1 MVESPAQSLPLA
13 GQVALVAG
21 GTRGAGR
28 GISVALGAAGA
39 RVYVTGRSTRAGR
52 SDLNRPETIEETAE
66 LVTAAGGDGIAMRCD
81 HTDPTQVAT
90 VVDRIRSDG
99 DGRLDI
105 LVNDVWGGDHLT
117 QWVPMWEH
125 DLATGLRLLHT
136 AVDSHIVTSHV
147 ALPLMIARGRGLV
160 VEVTDGDEAS
170 VAQMPDGYR
179 GSFFYDLA
187 KHSVIRLA
195 RAQAAELR
203 PHGVAAVALT
213 PGFLRSEAML
223 DGFDVTEAT
232 WRDAIAKDEH
242 FAFSETPTFIGRA
255 VVALASDPDIMARTG
270 QSLATWTLAREFGF
284 VDADGTRP
292 DWGAHFAADV
302 LPHIQGILDD
312 VRSSPDR

>member
-1 MVESPAQSLPLA
+1 MADFRPLT

-39 RVYVTGRSTRAGR
+39 RVYVTGRSTRGGR
-52 SDLNRPETIEETAE
+52 SDMDRPETIEETAE
-66 LVTAAGGDGIAMRCD
+66 LVTAAGGEGVAVRCD
-81 HTDPTQVAT
+81 HTDPAQVAA
-90 VVDRIRSDG
+90 VVDRIRNDG

-105 LVNDVWGGDHLT
+105 LVNDVWGGDQLT

-125 DLATGLRLLHT
+125 DLAGGLRLLHA
-136 AVDSHIVTSHV
+136 AVDSHIVTSHA
-147 ALPLMIARGRGLV
+147 ALPIMVARGRGLV

-170 VAQMPDGYR
+170 VARMPGGYR

-223 DGFDVTEAT
+223 DGFGVTEET
-232 WRDAIAKDEH
+232 WRDGIAKDEH

-255 VVALASDPDIMARTG
+255 VVALASDPDVMAHTG
-270 QSLATWTLAREFGF
+270 ASLATWNLAREYGF

-292 DWGAHFAADV
+292 DWGAHFETDV
-302 LPHIQGILDD
+302 LPRLDEILDA
-312 VRSSPDR
+312 VRSAPER

>member
-1 MVESPAQSLPLA
+1 MADFRPLT

-39 RVYVTGRSTRAGR
+39 RVYVTGRSTRGAR
-52 SDLNRPETIEETAE
+52 SDMDRPETIEETAE
-66 LVTAAGGDGIAMRCD
+66 LVTAAGGEGVAVRCD
-81 HTDPTQVAT
+81 HTDPAQVAA
-90 VVDRIRSDG
+90 VVDRIRTDG

-105 LVNDVWGGDHLT
+105 LVNDVWGGDQLT

-125 DLATGLRLLHT
+125 DLAGGLRLLHT
-136 AVDSHIVTSHV
+136 AVDSHIVTSHA
-147 ALPLMIARGRGLV
+147 ALPIMVARGRGLV

-170 VAQMPDGYR
+170 VARMPGGYR

-223 DGFDVTEAT
+223 DGFGVTEET
-232 WRDAIAKDEH
+232 WRDGIAKDEH

-255 VVALASDPDIMARTG
+255 VVALASDPDVMAHTG
-270 QSLATWTLAREFGF
+270 ASLATWNLAREYGF

-292 DWGAHFAADV
+292 DWGAHVEADV
-302 LPHIQGILDD
+302 LPRLDEILDA
-312 VRSSPDR
+312 VRSAPER

>member
-1 MVESPAQSLPLA
+1 MV
-13 GQVALVAG
+13 
-21 GTRGAGR
+21 
-28 GISVALGAAGA
+28 
-39 RVYVTGRSTRAGR
+39 
-52 SDLNRPETIEETAE
+52 
-66 LVTAAGGDGIAMRCD
+66 
-81 HTDPTQVAT
+81 
-90 VVDRIRSDG
+90 
-99 DGRLDI
+99 
-105 LVNDVWGGDHLT
+105 
-117 QWVPMWEH
+117 
-125 DLATGLRLLHT
+125 
-136 AVDSHIVTSHV
+136 
-147 ALPLMIARGRGLV
+147 ARGRGLV
-160 VEVTDGDEAS
+160 VEVTDGDEVS

-223 DGFDVTEAT
+223 DGFGVTEET
-232 WRDAIAKDEH
+232 WRDGIAKDEH

-255 VVALASDPDIMARTG
+255 VVALATDPDVMARSG
-270 QSLATWTLAREFGF
+270 QSLATWTLAREYGF

-302 LPHIQGILDD
+302 LPRMEEILDD

>member
-1 MVESPAQSLPLA
+1 MDDVRPLT
-13 GQVALVAG
+13 GQVAVVAG

-39 RVYVTGRSTRAGR
+39 RVYVTGRSTRAQR
-52 SDLNRPETIEETAE
+52 SDMDRPETIEETAE
-66 LVTAAGGDGIAMRCD
+66 LVTAAGGEGIAVRCD
-81 HTDPTQVAT
+81 HTDAAQVA
-90 VVDRIRSDG
+90 VLVDRIRTDG
-99 DGRLDI
+99 GSRLDI

-117 QWVPMWEH
+117 QWVPMWDH
-125 DLATGLRLLHT
+125 DLAHGFRLLHT
-136 AVDSHIVTSHV
+136 AVDSHVITSHA
-147 ALPLMIARGRGLV
+147 ALPLMVARRRGLV
-160 VEVTDGDEAS
+160 VEVTDGDEAT
-170 VAQMPDGYR
+170 VASMPDGYR

-195 RAQAAELR
+195 RSQAAELR

-223 DGFDVTEAT
+223 DGFGVTEDS
-232 WRDAIAKDEH
+232 WRDGIAKDEH

-255 VVALASDPDIMARTG
+255 VVALATDPEIMARTG
-270 QSLATWTLAREFGF
+270 QSLATWTLAREYGF

-302 LPHIQGILDD
+302 LPHMDEILDA
-312 VRSSPDR
+312 VRSVDR